1 MNVKYAVVFDLDET
15 LGYFTQLGRFW
26 DLTRF
31 YIDKHSLDDKYF
43 FSLIDKFDN
52 ILRPKILDIL
62 KIIKKK
68 KKQKLCD
75 FVMIYTNN
83 NGPNEW
89 ADLIQSYFHYNLNY
103 KLFDRIIRAYQI
115 NGKHIEPDRTSHD
128 KSFDDFLKCTD
139 LPASTKICFLDD
151 KIHKEMEH
159 ENVIYIKL
167 KPYRCYNSFKDM
179 AHFFYI
185 KHKKSLFSTSFDEY
199 LRFILVNTNNYK
211 HDIGNKSKTA
221 YNIDLV
227 VSNKMISDVNNFF
240 KNINKTRNKTRNNS
254 NTQRKRRK
262 KLQRITRRI

>member
-1 MNVKYAVVFDLDET
+1 MSVKYAVVFDLDET
-15 LGYFTQLGRFW
+15 LGYFTQLARFW
-26 DLTRF
+26 DLTRL
-31 YIDKHSLDDKYF
+31 YIDNHSLEDKYF

-89 ADLIQSYFHYNLNY
+89 ADLIQSYFHYKLNY

-179 AHFFYI
+179 AQFFYI
-185 KHKKSLFSTSFDEY
+185 KHQKSLFSTSFDEY

-221 YNIDLV
+221 CNIDLV

-240 KNINKTRNKTRNNS
+240 KNINKTRNKTNNKT

-262 KLQRITRRI
+262 KLQRITRRK